1 MRILLADAQPNVR
14 YALHVLLANRPK
26 LNLAGDATDAYEL
39 ISRLKADDPD
49 MLILDWML
57 PGLDEVGSIAT
68 LRGIRPDMII
78 IALSGR
84 PELGHAAIKAGADAF
99 VSKIDPP
106 ERLLTAIDR
115 FLSQNDRTPFATN
128 SE

>member
-39 ISRLKADDPD
+39 MSRLTADDPD

-57 PGLDEVGSIAT
+57 PGLDEVGSIAA
-68 LRGIRPDMII
+68 LRDIRPDMII

-115 FLSQNDRTPFATN
+115 FLSQNDRTPIAPN

>member
-57 PGLDEVGSIAT
+57 PGLDEAGSIAA
-68 LRGIRPDMII
+68 LRDIRPDLII

-84 PELGHAAIKAGADAF
+84 PELGRAAINAGADAF

-115 FLSQNDRTPFATN
+115 FQSQNDRPPG
-128 SE
+128 

>member
-1 MRILLADAQPNVR
+1 MRILLADAQANVR
-14 YALHVLLANRPK
+14 YALHVLLAGRPE
-26 LNLAGDATDAYEL
+26 LNFAGDATDAFEL
-39 ISRLKADDPD
+39 IDLLTTANPD

-57 PGLDEVGSIAT
+57 PGLSEAGSIAV
-68 LRGIRPDMII
+68 LREIRSDLVI

-84 PELGHAAIKAGADAF
+84 PELRREAINAGADVF

-106 ERLLTAIDR
+106 ERLLTAIDQ
-115 FLSQNDRTPFATN
+115 FQSLSDRPTDRAK

>member
-14 YALHVLLANRPK
+14 YALHVLLANRPE
-26 LNLAGDATDAYEL
+26 LNLAEDATDASEL
-39 ISRLKADDPD
+39 ISLLTAEDPD

-57 PGLDEVGSIAT
+57 PGLAEVGSIAA
-68 LRGIRPDMII
+68 LRDIKPNLII
-78 IALSGR
+78 IALSSR
-84 PELGHAAIKAGADAF
+84 PELGREAINAGADVF

-115 FLSQNDRTPFATN
+115 FQSQNDRSPVATN

>member
-14 YALHVLLANRPK
+14 YALHVLLANRPE

-39 ISRLKADDPD
+39 ISRLRADDPD
-49 MLILDWML
+49 MLILDWLL
-57 PGLDEVGSIAT
+57 PGLAEAGSIAA
-68 LRGIRPDMII
+68 LRDIRPDLII

-84 PELGHAAIKAGADAF
+84 PELGHTAINAGANAF

-115 FLSQNDRTPFATN
+115 FQSQNDRPPG
-128 SE
+128 

>member
-14 YALHVLLANRPK
+14 YALHVLLANRPE
-26 LNLAGDATDAYEL
+26 LNLAGDATDAHEL
-39 ISRLKADDPD
+39 ISRLTADDPD

-57 PGLDEVGSIAT
+57 PGLAEAGSIAA
-68 LRGIRPDMII
+68 LRDIRPDLII

-84 PELGHAAIKAGADAF
+84 PELGHTAINAGADAF

-115 FLSQNDRTPFATN
+115 FQSQNDRPPG
-128 SE
+128 

>member
-1 MRILLADAQPNVR
+1 
-14 YALHVLLANRPK
+14 
-26 LNLAGDATDAYEL
+26 
-39 ISRLKADDPD
+39 

-57 PGLDEVGSIAT
+57 PGFTEAGSIAA
-68 LRGIRPDMII
+68 LRDISPDLII

-84 PELGHAAIKAGADAF
+84 PELGAEAINAGADAF

-106 ERLLTAIDR
+106 ERLLTTIDR
-115 FLSQNDRTPFATN
+115 FQSQSDRTPVSTK

>member
-14 YALHVLLANRPK
+14 YALHVLLANRPE
-26 LNLAGDATDAYEL
+26 LNLARDATDAYEL
-39 ISRLKADDPD
+39 ISRLRADDPD

-57 PGLDEVGSIAT
+57 PGLAEAGSIAA
-68 LRGIRPDMII
+68 LRDIRPDLII

-84 PELGHAAIKAGADAF
+84 PELGHTAIIAGANAF

-115 FLSQNDRTPFATN
+115 FQSQNDRPPG
-128 SE
+128 

>member
-14 YALHVLLANRPK
+14 YALHILLANRPE
-26 LNLAGDATDAYEL
+26 LNLASDATDAYEL
-39 ISRLKADDPD
+39 ISRLTADNPD

-57 PGLDEVGSIAT
+57 PGLAEAGSIAA
-68 LRGIRPDMII
+68 LRDIRPDLII

-84 PELGHAAIKAGADAF
+84 PELGHTAINAGADAF

-115 FLSQNDRTPFATN
+115 FQSQNDRPPG
-128 SE
+128 

>member
-14 YALHVLLANRPK
+14 YALHVLLANRPE
-26 LNLAGDATDAYEL
+26 LNMAGDATDAYEL
-39 ISRLKADDPD
+39 ISRLTADDPD

-57 PGLDEVGSIAT
+57 PGLAEAGSIAA
-68 LRGIRPDMII
+68 LRDIRPDLII

-84 PELGHAAIKAGADAF
+84 PELGHTAINAGADAF

-115 FLSQNDRTPFATN
+115 FQSQNDRPPG
-128 SE
+128 

>member
-14 YALHVLLANRPK
+14 YALHVLLANRPE
-26 LNLAGDATDAYEL
+26 LNLADDATDAYEL
-39 ISRLKADDPD
+39 ISRLTEDDPD

-57 PGLDEVGSIAT
+57 PGLAEAGSIAA
-68 LRGIRPDMII
+68 LRDIRPDLII

-84 PELGHAAIKAGADAF
+84 PELSHAAINAGADAF

-115 FLSQNDRTPFATN
+115 FQSQNDRPHG
-128 SE
+128 

>member
-39 ISRLKADDPD
+39 MSRLTADDPD

-68 LRGIRPDMII
+68 LRDIRPDMII